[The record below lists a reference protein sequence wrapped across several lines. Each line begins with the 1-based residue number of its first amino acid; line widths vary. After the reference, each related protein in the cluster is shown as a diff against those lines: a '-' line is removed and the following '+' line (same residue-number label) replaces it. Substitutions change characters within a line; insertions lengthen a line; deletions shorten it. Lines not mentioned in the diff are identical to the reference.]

1 MKPARDIVRRHAR
14 SVAVASLAL
23 SLLAT
28 AALAQDYLT
37 REQLGQLITGNTVHA
52 EDLASGRSFLVYHDP
67 SGAWL
72 LQRQDGT
79 TVNGVWRISAD
90 GAQCV
95 ILDAENCGRLR
106 RNADGTYTREVGGA
120 PRQKW
125 HKVSGG
131 KAF

>member
-1 MKPARDIVRRHAR
+1 MKSARGIARRHGRGA
-14 SVAVASLAL
+14 AMTALAL
-23 SLLAT
+23 SLLAP
-28 AALAQDYLT
+28 AALAQDYQT
-37 REQLGQLITGNTVHA
+37 RDQLVQLIKGNTVHA

-79 TVNGVWRISAD
+79 TVSGVWRISAE

-95 ILDAENCGRLR
+95 VIDVENCGRIQK
-106 RNADGTYTREVGGA
+106 NADGTYTRVVDGT

-125 HKVSGG
+125 HRISGG